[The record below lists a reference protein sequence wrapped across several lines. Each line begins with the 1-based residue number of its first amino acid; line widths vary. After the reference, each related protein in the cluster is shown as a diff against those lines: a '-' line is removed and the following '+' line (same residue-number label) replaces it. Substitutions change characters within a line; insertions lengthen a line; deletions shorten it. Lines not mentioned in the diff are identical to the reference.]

1 MCKLLFSIYIFFFK
15 QKTAYEMRISDWS
28 SDVCSSDLKVL
39 EEVRAVA
46 FAQRLEAAQVADRR
60 VQPDVQELARVAGDL
75 EAEVGRVARDVPGA
89 QAAFAVQPLLQLGLD
104 PGHGDVAGQPVAQE
118 ARELADLEEEVLR
131 LAQLRRG
138 ATDHR
143 VGRLELGRRIRCA
156 AVLAVVAVL
165 VRRAAV
171 GADALDVAV

>member
-1 MCKLLFSIYIFFFK
+1 MLLVTFRFIFFFFK
-15 QKTAYEMRISDWS
+15 QKTSYEMRISDWS
-28 SDVCSSDLKVL
+28 SDVCSSDL
-39 EEVRAVA
+39 
-46 FAQRLEAAQVADRR
+46 
-60 VQPDVQELARVAGDL
+60 
-75 EAEVGRVARDVPGA
+75 
-89 QAAFAVQPLLQLGLD
+89 
-104 PGHGDVAGQPVAQE
+104 GDVAGQPVAQE
-118 ARELADLEEEVLR
+118 ALELADLEEEVLR

-171 GADALDVAV
+171 GADALDVAVGQIGRASWRERVWQSV

>member
-1 MCKLLFSIYIFFFK
+1 MYRHTLSLPDAHPIF
-15 QKTAYEMRISDWS
+15 AAGR
-28 SDVCSSDLKVL
+28 KVL

-104 PGHGDVAGQPVAQE
+104 PGPGD
-118 ARELADLEEEVLR
+118 RKSTR
-131 LAQLRRG
+131 LNSS
-138 ATDHR
+138 H
-143 VGRLELGRRIRCA
+143 
-156 AVLAVVAVL
+156 
-165 VRRAAV
+165 
-171 GADALDVAV
+171 